1 MLRIV
6 TSRLARAHQVQ
17 SQEGW
22 GQAGLRWQIECTQRQ
37 FLGSA
42 QTASN
47 LVVRAVPSPIQTFFF
62 FNLRVFI
69 MEEPQQAE
77 EETLKSKDTQF
88 AVVKLPECPKIKGK
102 RNFVQRIE
110 NV

>member
-1 MLRIV
+1 
-6 TSRLARAHQVQ
+6 
-17 SQEGW
+17 
-22 GQAGLRWQIECTQRQ
+22 
-37 FLGSA
+37 
-42 QTASN
+42 
-47 LVVRAVPSPIQTFFF
+47 
-62 FNLRVFI
+62 

-88 AVVKLPECPKIKGK
+88 AVVKLPECPNIKGK